1 MANIERI
8 ESFDLD
14 LKTLEH
20 VHFMFEIQSDC
31 SSSNNGFRR
40 LKELIKETRKR
51 QNDTDK
57 G

>member
-1 MANIERI
+1 MSNIERI